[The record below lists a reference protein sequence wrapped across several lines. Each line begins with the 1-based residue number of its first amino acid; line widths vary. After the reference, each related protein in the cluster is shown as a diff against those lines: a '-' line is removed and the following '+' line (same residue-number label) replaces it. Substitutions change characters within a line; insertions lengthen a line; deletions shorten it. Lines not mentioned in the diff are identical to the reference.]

1 VGVHFTSVPQFLA
14 QLSFFGLR
22 SSRFVDMASEVLR
35 LTIQGKLGSIES
47 TVILH
52 EFAVFLSLAPRNNI
66 ALTLLIVNGA
76 KNSLRFREF
85 FETFRSF
92 GKIDAVSNI
101 TNQGVGKD
109 HTRLKVIVCSLYHD
123 VFSYDI
129 FQF

>member
-1 VGVHFTSVPQFLA
+1 MGVHFTSVHRFLA

-22 SSRFVDMASEVLR
+22 SSRFVNMASEVLR

-47 TVILH
+47 TTILH

-66 ALTLLIVNGA
+66 ALTLLIVHGA
-76 KNSLRFREF
+76 NNSLRFEEF
-85 FETFRSF
+85 FEAFRSF

-101 TNQGVGKD
+101 TNQRVGKD
-109 HTRLKVIVCSLYHD
+109 YTSLKVIVCSLSH
-123 VFSYDI
+123 DI